1 MKKDKSPKQIN
12 LKGDKSNSSISEDFS
27 NFENSADLNLV
38 KTNAANDNDKLT
50 ISKLDTSSGDK
61 NKDKIG
67 NTSQPLTKSESNK
80 TVESNNSPSKTILNK
95 SPAKSDLKS
104 ENKSGSEI
112 QSEYENTF
120 ESLGDV
126 LRGSRDIFNEP
137 VHLNKSEYDLNRKDS
152 NLSSENKLDTI
163 NNNNSDIKITQSSEN
178 PFGQNILSLSIDKNE
193 NNQKNSK
200 HLSR

>member
-1 MKKDKSPKQIN
+1 MKIDKSPKHSN

-27 NFENSADLNLV
+27 NFENSADLNLI
-38 KTNAANDNDKLT
+38 KTNAVSENDKLT
-50 ISKLDTSSGDK
+50 KLETSGDK

-67 NTSQPLTKSESNK
+67 NISHQLSKSESNK
-80 TVESNNSPSKTILNK
+80 TAESNISPSKTILNK

-137 VHLNKSEYDLNRKDS
+137 VHLIKSDFDLNRKDS
-152 NLSSENKLDTI
+152 NLSSENKFDQI
-163 NNNNSDIKITQSSEN
+163 NNNNSDIKITQSNEN
-178 PFGQNILSLSIDKNE
+178 PFGQNILSLSVDKNE
-193 NNQKNSK
+193 NNHLNSK